1 MKIEIWSDIMC
12 PFCYMGKKQLESAL
26 ENYSG
31 GNNVEIVWKS
41 FELNP
46 FISHD
51 PNLNLQE
58 YLSETK
64 GLDPESV
71 KHMYHKLTEQGQH
84 LGIDFNFEKAQ
95 VSNSKKAHVLIHIAQ
110 KQNKA
115 NEVKEQLFYSYFTL
129 GENIEDESVLLKIA
143 NHCHVDLSK
152 FENPFQDKS
161 ILEEVALDQYQAQ
174 QVGARGVPFFVFNE
188 AYSLSG
194 AHGKETILKILETV
208 KIKSGE

>member
-12 PFCYMGKKQLESAL
+12 PFCYMGKKQLEFAL

-31 GNNVEIVWKS
+31 GKNVEIVWKS

-46 FISHD
+46 NIAHD
-51 PNLNLQE
+51 PNLKLQE

-64 GLDPESV
+64 GIDPESV
-71 KHMYHKLTEQGQH
+71 THMYHKLTAQGRE

-115 NEVKEQLFYSYFTL
+115 NEVKEHLFFSYFTL
-129 GENIEDESVLLKIA
+129 GENVEDESVLLKIA
-143 NHCHVDLSK
+143 NQCGIDLTNYPK
-152 FENPFQDKS
+152 PFEDKS
-161 ILEEVALDQYQAQ
+161 ILDEVALDQYQAQ

-188 AYSLSG
+188 AYSRSG
-194 AHGKETILKILETV
+194 AHGKETILNVLETV